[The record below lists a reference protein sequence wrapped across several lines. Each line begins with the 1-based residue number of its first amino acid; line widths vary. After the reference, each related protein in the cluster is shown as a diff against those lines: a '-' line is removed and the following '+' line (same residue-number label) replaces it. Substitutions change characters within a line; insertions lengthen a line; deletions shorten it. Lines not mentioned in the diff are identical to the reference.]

1 MEFGGHFEKNT
12 EKSPKKSKKS
22 TFRAQK
28 VAVRGSD
35 DKKYFFIIFLR
46 KKLYLAKKTWVK
58 LDFCCRDKNYFVL
71 FSEEKNDISQ
81 KSPKYRKA
89 EPEPEKNMR
98 KKFSVSSY
106 PSVKNGFAKNRVFLS
121 EGVNFHAGGL
131 YPPRVR

>member
-1 MEFGGHFEKNT
+1 MTKNI
-12 EKSPKKSKKS
+12 
-22 TFRAQK
+22 
-28 VAVRGSD
+28 V
-35 DKKYFFIIFLR
+35 FFFIFLR

-58 LDFCCRDKNYFVL
+58 HDFCCRDKNYFVR

-121 EGVNFHAGGL
+121 EGVNFHAGGGCH
-131 YPPRVR
+131 PPPCEVSYCPGPLMKVLTFSAFSFSNFCIRSLMIF